1 MANFFMLTERFVEF
15 PVEDK
20 KLVCRDLALV
30 WEFAARSM
38 SGLFRADASEALAS
52 AEISNVDQDLGV
64 PPTKRST
71 DVLSSSSDPSSC
83 SMRSRKSSA
92 LAN

>member
-1 MANFFMLTERFVEF
+1 MANFFVLTERFVEF
-15 PVEDK
+15 PVEDE
-20 KLVCRDLALV
+20 KLVRWDLTLA
-30 WEFAARSM
+30 WEFAAMSM
-38 SGLFRADASEALAS
+38 LGKFRADASEALVS

-71 DVLSSSSDPSSC
+71 DVLSLSSNPSSC